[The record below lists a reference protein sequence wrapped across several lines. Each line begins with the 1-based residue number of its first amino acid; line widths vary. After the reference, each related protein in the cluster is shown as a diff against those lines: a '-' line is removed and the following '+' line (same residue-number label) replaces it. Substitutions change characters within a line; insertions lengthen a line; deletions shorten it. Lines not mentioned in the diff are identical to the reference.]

1 MCLGHG
7 GLRQRTLGA
16 PIAMRERR
24 TDDESVPDPRDR
36 AGLSRGSCRGVGRT
50 GGSIGYWRSGHLGGW
65 QFTDWAPAVYSI
77 VRFTLAP
84 DGDGTKLTVD
94 QEGVPDESHEHV
106 YVNRTGFYFDPVHR
120 ALS

>member
-24 TDDESVPDPRDR
+24 TDDESVPDPRDH
-36 AGLSRGSCRGVGRT
+36 AGLSRGSCRGVART
-50 GGSIGYWRSGHLGGW
+50 GGSIGYWRSGHLAGW

-77 VRFTLAP
+77 VRFTLCSRWRRHQADSRP
-84 DGDGTKLTVD
+84 G
-94 QEGVPDESHEHV
+94 GVPDEAHEHV
-106 YVNRTGFYFDPVHR
+106 YVNRTGF
-120 ALS
+120 